1 MHCTEQQLNWTIMHT
16 FPRYIRFCK
25 ITIICTVFLYT
36 LAKKWYLCLNYYMKN
51 THWLHSHSCLHF
63 TNTKTLRL
71 TQYSSCLYANREN
84 LHWKLKNLLSFF
96 FSQGKKALVYGL
108 HVICN
113 LPKTQDKKLLTDEM
127 EMISFKY
134 SP

>member
-1 MHCTEQQLNWTIMHT
+1 MHCTELNWTIIHT
-16 FPRYIRFCK
+16 FPLYIRFCK
-25 ITIICTVFLYT
+25 NNYYLYNVFCICFQ
-36 LAKKWYLCLNYYMKN
+36 KRYLCLNYYMKN

-63 TNTKTLRL
+63 TSTKTLHL

-127 EMISFKY
+127 EMTSFKY